1 MERIQNIKF
10 NLQTL
15 TLTENSV
22 EGFYYGDNNKIYVQ
36 LEETTNDSIY
46 TVLMSGLIPG
56 AGTTLAELK
65 IQEDGTFLLDNI
77 DRDFD
82 SFLIKIGKIQ
92 CNIHIFKDGEKVT
105 SFTFYINSL
114 YSPDRDGKTVI
125 TPELSKTVEDL
136 DAAVKSVEDLDIDK
150 IKDAAET
157 IENIDM
163 DKINSIDNTLT
174 RAELTEKELKN
185 TIDVVN
191 TKLENGDFV
200 GEQGPVGP
208 QGPQGERG
216 ETGPQGPEGPIGPTG
231 ATGPQGPKGDPG
243 EKGADGVIGADGKD
257 GFSPIITEEKTTDGY
272 IVKITDAS
280 GTTSFELKN
289 GADGTMS
296 FDDLTPEQKASLKG
310 DKGDKGDT
318 GEQGPQGEKGDTGP
332 QGPQGIQGEQ
342 GIKGEI
348 GPQGPAGADGLQGE
362 QGPAGPMGPEGPQ
375 GIQGEKGDTGASGQD
390 GADGF
395 SPEISVYTSGT
406 SHLIRITTKTG
417 TQEVTIEDGAKGD
430 KGDTGE
436 QGPQGIQG
444 AQGIQG
450 PAGADGSDY
459 VLTEDDK
466 TEIANTVYSM
476 FTNAEEVAY

>member
-15 TLTENSV
+15 ELSTENV
-22 EGFYYGDNNKIYVQ
+22 EGFYYGDNNKIYVE
-36 LEETTNDSIY
+36 LENPDDNGTY
-46 TVLMSGLIPG
+46 TVAMSGLVPG
-56 AGTTLAELK
+56 AGTALTQLK
-65 IQEDGTFLLDNI
+65 NQQDGTFLLDNV

-82 SFLIKIGKIQ
+82 SFLVKIGKIQ

-174 RAELTEKELKN
+174 KAELTEKELQN

-208 QGPQGERG
+208 QGPQ
-216 ETGPQGPEGPIGPTG
+216 
-231 ATGPQGPKGDPG
+231 G

-318 GEQGPQGEKGDTGP
+318 GEQGPVGPMGPEGP

-395 SPEISVYTSGT
+395 SPEISVYTAGT

-417 TQEVTIEDGAKGD
+417 TQEVTIKDGAKGD

-444 AQGIQG
+444 AQGIKG